1 VTYVVDIN
9 DLLDGRGE
17 LPTENARLRNNAI
30 RFVTFVEY
38 GGPLEPLH
46 GRETLV
52 PCRRRPGRKAC
63 LGMMWVVK
71 RADHRIEAYCPDC
84 REVEALISGWEDT
97 LWADGVMPPMPMSKK
112 KR

>member
-9 DLLDGRGE
+9 DLLDDEGA
-17 LPTENARLRNNAI
+17 LPTENLRLRTNAL
-30 RFVTFVEY
+30 RFVSFIEY
-38 GGPLEPLH
+38 GGKLKPFH

-52 PCRRRPGRKAC
+52 QCRRRPGRKQC

-71 RADHRIEAYCPDC
+71 LPDERIEAYCPDC
-84 REVEALISGWEDT
+84 REVEAVISDWQSTVWSEGI
-97 LWADGVMPPMPMSKK
+97 MPPVPMTKK

>member
-9 DLLDGRGE
+9 DLLDEDGE
-17 LPTENARLRNNAI
+17 LPADPRVRHNAI
-30 RFVTFVEY
+30 RFVSFIEY
-38 GGPLEPLH
+38 GGTLKPFH

-52 PCRRRPGRKAC
+52 PCRRRPGRKPC

-71 RADHRIEAYCPDC
+71 CPDDRIEAYCPDC
-84 REVEALISGWEDT
+84 REVEALISGWEGT
-97 LWADGVMPPMPMSKK
+97 LWAGGIMPPVPMSEK